1 MGQCTVNERVC
12 SHRGGARVR
21 IRVSA
26 EQNEGG
32 LEATSARI
40 RTAALR
46 CFAARGVEVTS
57 LREVAAEA
65 GVSIGAVQY
74 NFGAKSQ
81 LVSAVDAYS
90 MDVIRRVMAVDTAT
104 VEGVESIDVTGR
116 RVATLM
122 SEYPDVAD
130 YMARSVVDA
139 TGFGSSIFD
148 TLVDLGTAR
157 WRRRAEQGL
166 LDSNA
171 DPHWAVLN
179 SILVAVAAIVCRP
192 QLDNHL
198 PEPFNSPPML
208 LSWTRSVNAMI
219 RGGFTPLA
227 EGFSRDDSA

>member
-1 MGQCTVNERVC
+1 
-12 SHRGGARVR
+12 
-21 IRVSA
+21 VSS

-32 LEATSARI
+32 QEATSARI

-90 MDVIRRVMAVDTAT
+90 LDVIRRVMAGEPPT
-104 VEGVESIDVTGR
+104 VQGAESIDVTGQ

-122 SEYPDVAD
+122 SEYPEVAE
-130 YMARSVVDA
+130 YVARSIVDA
-139 TGFGSSIFD
+139 TAFGSSIFD
-148 TLVDLGTAR
+148 ILVDLGTAR

-166 LDSNA
+166 LDV
-171 DPHWAVLN
+171 DTDQEWAVLN
-179 SILVAVAAIVCRP
+179 SILITVAAIVCRP
-192 QLDNHL
+192 QLDAHL
-198 PEPFNSPPML
+198 PKPFTSAAML
-208 LSWTRSVNAMI
+208 SRWTRSVNAMI
-219 RGGFTPLA
+219 RGGFTPPP
-227 EGFSRDDSA
+227 DDHAGPDDPG